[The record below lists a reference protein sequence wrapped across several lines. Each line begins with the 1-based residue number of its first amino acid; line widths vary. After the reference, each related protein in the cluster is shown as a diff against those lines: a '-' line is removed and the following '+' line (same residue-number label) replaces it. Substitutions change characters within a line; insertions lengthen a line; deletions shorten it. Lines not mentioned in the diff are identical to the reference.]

1 MTANSVVA
9 NPPKAGRTS
18 AVASP
23 ASAAAVAAAT
33 KKSRC
38 HTPGGVTL
46 GKENSREAQ
55 RVAAAILE
63 VLAGAR
69 TPGQAAEALA
79 VSVPRYYHLEGRA
92 LRALLE
98 GCETRPR
105 GRVRSP
111 ERELT
116 ELRRQ
121 QERLQRELTRQQTL
135 VRVAQRT
142 IGLTPPAPVVKAAPG
157 KKRRR
162 RPVVRAL
169 QAAKHLQQASQE
181 AVAAVTSSES
191 GTNSA

>member
-1 MTANSVVA
+1 MTTNPVVA
-9 NPPKAGRTS
+9 NGSRAPALAAPAG
-18 AVASP
+18 
-23 ASAAAVAAAT
+23 AAAA
-33 KKSRC
+33 KKSRS
-38 HTPGGVTL
+38 HTPGGMSL

-69 TPGQAAEALA
+69 TPGQAAEALG
-79 VSVPRYYHLEGRA
+79 VSVPRYYHLEGRGMRGLVEA
-92 LRALLE
+92 
-98 GCETRPR
+98 CEARPR
-105 GRVRSP
+105 GRVPSP

-116 ELRRQ
+116 ALRRQ

-142 IGLTPPAPVVKAAPG
+142 IGLTPPAAVAKAAPG

-169 QAAKHLQQASQE
+169 SAARHLQQESQE
-181 AVAAVTSSES
+181 AVAGMMSPES
-191 GTNSA
+191 GTTSA